1 MARIGRHVRELR
13 TRRNL
18 SVRELAS
25 RSGLSHA
32 TVSLIERDRT
42 SPTIDTL
49 AAIADA
55 LGTTLIGFLRG
66 VEPGLSCSPFYS
78 PQELMEIGERKSISY
93 LVVGGNHPDRQILMM
108 YETYQIGADTGKVGL
123 SHKAQEAG
131 FVLSGKIEITVGT
144 QSRVLEKGDAYYFD
158 SVLPHR
164 FRNVGNT
171 KAEIISAVTPPTY

>member
-1 MARIGRHVRELR
+1 MPRIGRHVKELR
-13 TRRNL
+13 SRRNL

-25 RSGLSHA
+25 RSGISHA
-32 TVSLIERDRT
+32 TVSLLERDRP

-66 VEPGLSCSPFYS
+66 VEPGFSYSPFYN
-78 PQELMEIGERKSISY
+78 QEELMEIGEQKSISY

-108 YETYQIGADTGKVGL
+108 YETYEIGADTGKVGL

-131 FVLSGKIEITVGT
+131 FVLSGKIEITVGV

-164 FRNVGNT
+164 FRNVGKT

>member
-1 MARIGRHVRELR
+1 MPRIGRHVKELR
-13 TRRNL
+13 VRRNL

-25 RSGLSHA
+25 RSGISHS

-66 VEPGLSCSPFYS
+66 FDPGLSHSPFYS
-78 PQELMEIGERKSISY
+78 AEELTEIGEKKSISY
-93 LVVGGNHPDRQILMM
+93 LMVGGNHPDRQILMM
-108 YETYQIGADTGKVGL
+108 HETYAIGADTGKVGL

-131 FVLSGKIEITVGT
+131 FVLSGEIEVTAGV
-144 QSRVLEKGDAYYFD
+144 QSRVLRKGDGYYFD
-158 SVLPHR
+158 SELPHR
-164 FRNVGNT
+164 FRNVGKT